1 MGSDDIFKK
10 RREERKPRK
19 ENSKIMYSSN
29 WLVVCEGKQTE
40 PNYFTGAIDAINET
54 IKEDKYKLKVEVKGM
69 GMNTLSLVKSV
80 DDIISNIEKCKN
92 SIIPYDKVFVVFD
105 KDSFTKDSF
114 DNAVYMCK
122 EKGYIPLWSNQAI
135 EYWFLL
141 HFNHIDSHMDRTLY
155 QSKLN
160 EYFKKAKLE
169 YKYKKNDKTIY
180 SKLIKYG
187 SLEEAKNRARNIY
200 FKNRENTPSN
210 SESCTTVYKFF
221 DEIDSRLEELK

>member
-1 MGSDDIFKK
+1 
-10 RREERKPRK
+10 
-19 ENSKIMYSSN
+19 MYSSN

-122 EKGYIPLWSNQAI
+122 EK
-135 EYWFLL
+135 
-141 HFNHIDSHMDRTLY
+141 D
-155 QSKLN
+155 
-160 EYFKKAKLE
+160 
-169 YKYKKNDKTIY
+169 IY
-180 SKLIKYG
+180 HYGLIKQ
-187 SLEEAKNRARNIY
+187 
-200 FKNRENTPSN
+200 
-210 SESCTTVYKFF
+210 
-221 DEIDSRLEELK
+221 